1 MDSKDVKV
9 SETVEK
15 TLSVSELEK
24 ELTIKETIKSQV
36 ENALQQ
42 IMGQI
47 VCLKALIKK
56 AKGEKEPENK
66 EGVKK

>member
-1 MDSKDVKV
+1 MDNKNVKV
-9 SETVEK
+9 TETAEK
-15 TLSVSELEK
+15 TLGVSELEK
-24 ELTIKETIKSQV
+24 ELITKENIKSQV

-47 VCLKALIKK
+47 TCLKALIKK
-56 AKGEKEPENK
+56 AKGEKESENK